1 MTLSTSVIIV
11 YYVIAAISAS
21 CSIFVITTLLK
32 YGMWQTSATKLLLAL
47 HSLLL
52 MAEITELPLVFND
65 IAALCQTIEF
75 LHIFFFLAS
84 TITIGLLVVSYRFYF
99 FEDTYSVMKMID
111 KYWLHL
117 IIIIPTLS
125 LIPFFIASINNEDVV
140 SDVNSEWC
148 TVNTS
153 GTLLYLVMFI
163 YFYSLV
169 WMILLVSAI
178 VLGYTMYQVYTLDEM
193 VGKQLMTTTGLYSIV
208 SLLSYIPITYVRMSY
223 FSDHNPGSDIW
234 LIAFLPFYT
243 AGILYTMIFLS
254 EKKALRLFERAIT
267 QSRELFSWETSD
279 RVSITSSNSSMLQ
292 SSPTKNALQSVTIEH
307 NSVWEL

>member
-21 CSIFVITTLLK
+21 CSIFVIATLLK

-47 HSLLL
+47 HSVLL

-84 TITIGLLVVSYRFYF
+84 AITIGLLVVSYRFYF

-125 LIPFFIASINNEDVV
+125 LIPFCIASINSEDVV
-140 SDVNSEWC
+140 SDANSEWC
-148 TVNTS
+148 TINTS

-163 YFYSLV
+163 YFYSLI
-169 WMILLVSAI
+169 WMILLLSAI

-193 VGKQLMTTTGLYSIV
+193 VGKQLMNTTGLYSIV
-208 SLLSYIPITYVRMSY
+208 SLLSYIPITYVRMSS
-223 FSDHNPGSDIW
+223 FSDHNPSSDIW
-234 LIAFLPFYT
+234 LIAFLPFYS

-254 EKKALRLFERAIT
+254 EKKSLLLFERAIT
-267 QSRELFSWETSD
+267 QNRELFSWEISD

-292 SSPTKNALQSVTIEH
+292 SSPTMNALQSVT
-307 NSVWEL
+307 VDL

>member
-1 MTLSTSVIIV
+1 MTLSISVIIV
-11 YYVIAAISAS
+11 YFIIAAISAL
-21 CSIFVITTLLK
+21 CSIFVIATLLK
-32 YGMWQTSATKLLLAL
+32 YGMWRTSATKLLLAL

-52 MAEITELPLVFND
+52 MEEITELPLVFND
-65 IAALCQTIEF
+65 VAALCKAIEF

-99 FEDTYSVMKMID
+99 FEDTYSVMNTID

-117 IIIIPTLS
+117 ITIIPSFS
-125 LIPFFIASINNEDVV
+125 LIPFCIAIANNDDIV
-140 SDVNSEWC
+140 SDVGADEWC
-148 TVNTS
+148 TIDTS

-193 VGKQLMTTTGLYSIV
+193 VGKQLITTIGLYSIV

-223 FSDHNPGSDIW
+223 FSDHDPGSDFW
-234 LIAFLPFYT
+234 LVAFLPFYF

-254 EKKALRLFERAIT
+254 EKKSLRLFEHAIA
-267 QSRELFSWETSD
+267 QNRELFSWETSD
-279 RVSITSSNSSMLQ
+279 RVSAVSDCSALQ
-292 SSPTKNALQSVTIEH
+292 SFLTKNALQSEEVI
-307 NSVWEL
+307 

>member
-1 MTLSTSVIIV
+1 
-11 YYVIAAISAS
+11 
-21 CSIFVITTLLK
+21 
-32 YGMWQTSATKLLLAL
+32 
-47 HSLLL
+47 
-52 MAEITELPLVFND
+52 
-65 IAALCQTIEF
+65 
-75 LHIFFFLAS
+75 
-84 TITIGLLVVSYRFYF
+84 
-99 FEDTYSVMKMID
+99 MKTID

-125 LIPFFIASINNEDVV
+125 LIPLCIAAVNNEGVV
-140 SDVNSEWC
+140 SDVSSEWC

-163 YFYSLV
+163 YFYSLI
-169 WMILLVSAI
+169 WMILLVSAL

-254 EKKALRLFERAIT
+254 EKKSLRLFESAIV

-279 RVSITSSNSSMLQ
+279 RVSIMSNSSMLQ
-292 SSPTKNALQSVTIEH
+292 SSPTKNALQSVEII
-307 NSVWEL
+307 

>member
-11 YYVIAAISAS
+11 YFIIAAISAS
-21 CSIFVITTLLK
+21 CSVFVIATLLK

-65 IAALCQTIEF
+65 ITVLCQTIEF

-99 FEDTYSVMKMID
+99 FEDTYSVMKTID

-125 LIPFFIASINNEDVV
+125 LIPLCIAAVNNEGVV
-140 SDVNSEWC
+140 SDVSSEWC

-163 YFYSLV
+163 YFYSLI
-169 WMILLVSAI
+169 WMILLVSAL

-223 FSDHNPGSDIW
+223 LSDHNPGSDIW

-254 EKKALRLFERAIT
+254 EKKSLRLFESAIV

-279 RVSITSSNSSMLQ
+279 RVSIMSNSSMLQ
-292 SSPTKNALQSVTIEH
+292 SSPTKNALQSVEII
-307 NSVWEL
+307 